1 VVPGGLDPVTVG
13 PAVARTLLLFFLSEG
28 ALSIVKRAR
37 WSSKATSA
45 DRGTRLMLVV
55 VITLAIT
62 AAVMLSG
69 VAAGRLPWPPARV
82 GTVAM
87 VLLVAGLAI
96 RWWAILTLGRFFTV
110 DVAIHHDHT
119 LVDHGPY
126 RFVRHPSYTGL
137 LLCFAGFGLAFGN
150 ALSLLA
156 VLVPIGAALLRR
168 IRVEE
173 SALGAALGSAY
184 ETYCA
189 TTKRL
194 IPGVY

>member
-1 VVPGGLDPVTVG
+1 VTVG
-13 PAVARTLLLFFLSEG
+13 PAVAGTLLLFFLSEG

-69 VAAGRLPWPPARV
+69 VAAGRLPWSPATV
-82 GTVAM
+82 GTLAM
-87 VLLVAGLAI
+87 ALLVAGLAV

-110 DVAIHHDHT
+110 DVAIHDDHT

-126 RFVRHPSYTGL
+126 RLVRHPSYTGL

-150 ALSLLA
+150 ALSLAA
-156 VLVPIGAALLRR
+156 VVVPIGAALLHR

-173 SALGAALGSAY
+173 AALRDALGDPY
-184 ETYCA
+184 EVYCA
-189 TTKRL
+189 ATKRL
-194 IPGVY
+194 FPWVY

>member
-1 VVPGGLDPVTVG
+1 VTVG

-28 ALSIVKRAR
+28 ALSLVKRAR

-45 DRGTRLMLVV
+45 DRGTRLVLVV

-69 VAAGRLPWPPARV
+69 SAATRLSWPPAVV

-110 DVAIHHDHT
+110 DVAIHDDHT

-137 LLCFAGFGLAFGN
+137 LLCFAGFGIAFGN

-156 VLVPIGAALLRR
+156 LLLPIGAALLHR

-173 SALGAALGSAY
+173 AALREALGEPYEAYCSA
-184 ETYCA
+184 
-189 TTKRL
+189 TKRL
-194 IPGVY
+194 FPWVY